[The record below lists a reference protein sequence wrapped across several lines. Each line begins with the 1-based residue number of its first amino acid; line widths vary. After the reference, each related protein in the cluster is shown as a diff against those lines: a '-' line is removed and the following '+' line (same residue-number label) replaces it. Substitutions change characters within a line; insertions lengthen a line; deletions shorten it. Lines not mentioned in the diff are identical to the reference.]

1 MLKYGLSAAT
11 FVPLTF
17 ALILFSPS
25 SAIFSQSPSLDFGFP
40 LLPPT
45 TWEKTSAKEWA
56 TTLQLPVES
65 ETKYQ
70 SSYRAYCT
78 PQIQVLGA
86 NLKSIALI
94 ATDDQPDQLTIMFAN
109 KGDSAST
116 YLRSNATANASLK
129 DITEIKRLIQ
139 ADHDVLSKNI
149 SERLGKPS
157 TQGFGGSGKAREFP
171 QRWDYQGTAFLLSE
185 RPGEYCVLRIL
196 PSSSADQGGK
206 TSRISDVTLR
216 ERMKSNVIHRANGD
230 MIIENIPM
238 VDQGPKGFC
247 VPATYARALLYAGV
261 PADLYLLALLGGTG
275 VGGGTLIV
283 DIENS
288 ARALATS
295 YGRSIT
301 GVPPSLDFPK
311 LESFFAK
318 GIPLTWAMYVD
329 EGINQD
335 LSLRLK
341 ERASSDLTT
350 WNKLLEPKRKAARS
364 LPKNPNNGHVCLLIG
379 CNRKTGELAT
389 SDSWGPEFTER
400 WITVEEAR
408 ALSQG
413 DLGAIVP

>member
-1 MLKYGLSAAT
+1 
-11 FVPLTF
+11 
-17 ALILFSPS
+17 
-25 SAIFSQSPSLDFGFP
+25 
-40 LLPPT
+40 
-45 TWEKTSAKEWA
+45 
-56 TTLQLPVES
+56 VES

-86 NLKSIALI
+86 NPKSIALI
-94 ATDDQPDQLTIMFAN
+94 ATDDHPDQLTIMFAN
-109 KGDSAST
+109 KGDSASS
-116 YLRSNATANASLK
+116 YLRANAAANSTLR
-129 DITEIKRLIQ
+129 DITDIKRLIQ

-206 TSRISDVTLR
+206 TSRISDMTLR

-311 LESFFAK
+311 LESFFEK

-329 EGINQD
+329 EDINRD

-341 ERASSDLTT
+341 RRASADPDA
-350 WNKLLEPKRKAARS
+350 WNKILEPKRKAARS
-364 LPKNPNNGHVCLLIG
+364 IRKNPKNGHTCLLIG
-379 CNRKTGELAT
+379 CNRKTQELAT

>member
-1 MLKYGLSAAT
+1 MLRYGLPAAT
-11 FVPLTF
+11 FVRLTF
-17 ALILFSPS
+17 ALILFSPPY
-25 SAIFSQSPSLDFGFP
+25 AIFSQSPSPDFGFP
-40 LLPPT
+40 LLPPAA
-45 TWEKTSAKEWA
+45 WEKTSAKEWA

-86 NLKSIALI
+86 NPKSIALI
-94 ATDDQPDQLTIMFAN
+94 ATDDHPDQLTIMFAN
-109 KGDSAST
+109 KGDSASS
-116 YLRSNATANASLK
+116 YLRANAAANSTLR
-129 DITEIKRLIQ
+129 DITDIKRLIQ

-206 TSRISDVTLR
+206 TSRISDATLR

-230 MIIENIPM
+230 VIIENIPM

-275 VGGGTLIV
+275 VGGGTFIV

-311 LESFFAK
+311 LESFFEK

-329 EGINQD
+329 EDINRD

-341 ERASSDLTT
+341 ERASADPDA
-350 WNKLLEPKRKAARS
+350 WNKILEPKRKAARS
-364 LPKNPNNGHVCLLIG
+364 IRKNPKNGHTCLLIG
-379 CNRKTGELAT
+379 CNRKTQELAT

>member
-1 MLKYGLSAAT
+1 MLKCGLSAS
-11 FVPLTF
+11 TF
-17 ALILFSPS
+17 ARLSFAFILFSSS
-25 SAIFSQSPSLDFGFP
+25 SAIFSQSPSPDFGFP
-40 LLPPT
+40 LLPPA

-86 NLKSIALI
+86 NPKSIALI

-171 QRWDYQGTAFLLSE
+171 QRWDYQGTALLLSE

-230 MIIENIPM
+230 IIIENIPM

-329 EGINQD
+329 EGINRD

-341 ERASSDLTT
+341 ERASADPDA
-350 WNKLLEPKRKAARS
+350 WNKILEPKRKAARS
-364 LPKNPNNGHVCLLIG
+364 LRRNSKNGHVCLLIG

-413 DLGAIVP
+413 DIGAIVP

>member
-1 MLKYGLSAAT
+1 MLKWVLSVAA
-11 FVPLTF
+11 F
-17 ALILFSPS
+17 ALFFCSLPIAL
-25 SAIFSQSPSLDFGFP
+25 FSQSPSPDFGFP
-40 LLPPT
+40 LVPPT
-45 TWEKTSAKEWA
+45 TWENTSAKNWA
-56 TTLQLPVES
+56 KTLQLPVES

-86 NLKSIALI
+86 NPKSIALI
-94 ATDDQPDQLTIMFAN
+94 ATDDHPDQLTIMFAN
-109 KGDSAST
+109 KGDSASS
-116 YLRSNATANASLK
+116 YLRANAAANASLK

-139 ADHDVLSKNI
+139 ADHDVLAENI
-149 SERLGKPS
+149 SEQLGKPS
-157 TQGFGGSGKAREFP
+157 TQGFGASGRAREFP
-171 QRWDYQGTAFLLSE
+171 KRWDYHGTAFLLSE
-185 RPGEYCVLRIL
+185 LQGEYCVLRIL

-206 TSRISDVTLR
+206 TSRISDATLR

-230 MIIENIPM
+230 VIIENIPM

-301 GVPPSLDFPK
+301 GVPPSLDFSK
-311 LESFFAK
+311 LESFFEK

-329 EGINQD
+329 EEINRD

-364 LPKNPNNGHVCLLIG
+364 IRKNPQNGHVCLLIG
-379 CNRKTGELAT
+379 CNLKTGELAT

>member
-11 FVPLTF
+11 FVRLTF

-25 SAIFSQSPSLDFGFP
+25 SAIFSQSPSPDFGFP
-40 LLPPT
+40 LLPPAA
-45 TWEKTSAKEWA
+45 WEKTSAKEWA

-78 PQIQVLGA
+78 PQIKVLGA
-86 NLKSIALI
+86 NPQSIALI

-139 ADHDVLSKNI
+139 ADHDLLSKNI

-157 TQGFGGSGKAREFP
+157 TQGCGGSGKAREFP

-230 MIIENIPM
+230 VIIENIPM

-275 VGGGTLIV
+275 AGGGTLIV

-311 LESFFAK
+311 LESFFEK

-329 EGINQD
+329 EGINRD

-341 ERASSDLTT
+341 ERASADPDA
-350 WNKLLEPKRKAARS
+350 WNKILEPKRKAARS
-364 LPKNPNNGHVCLLIG
+364 LRRNSKNGHVCLLIG

>member
-1 MLKYGLSAAT
+1 MLKCSLSAS
-11 FVPLTF
+11 TF
-17 ALILFSPS
+17 ARLSFAFILFSSS
-25 SAIFSQSPSLDFGFP
+25 SAILSQSPSPDFGFP
-40 LLPPT
+40 LLPPAA
-45 TWEKTSAKEWA
+45 WEKTSAKEWA

-86 NLKSIALI
+86 NPKSIALI
-94 ATDDQPDQLTIMFAN
+94 ANEDHPDQLTIMFAN
-109 KGDSAST
+109 KGDSASS
-116 YLRSNATANASLK
+116 YLRANATANASLK

-157 TQGFGGSGKAREFP
+157 TQCFGESGRGREFP

-185 RPGEYCVLRIL
+185 LPGEYCVLRIL

-206 TSRISDVTLR
+206 TSRISDATLR

-230 MIIENIPM
+230 VIIENIPM

-261 PADLYLLALLGGTG
+261 PADLYLLALLGRTG
-275 VGGGTLIV
+275 VGGGTF

-288 ARALATS
+288 ARPLATS

-311 LESFFAK
+311 LESFFEK

-329 EGINQD
+329 DEINQD

-364 LPKNPNNGHVCLLIG
+364 IRKNPKNGHVCLLIG